1 VKDFLIL
8 EEEFIQ
14 NQERLKPN
22 EEKAQEERKQVDELR
37 GMPLIVGNLEEIIDD
52 NHAIISSS
60 VGTEMYVSILSIVD
74 KDELEPGCP
83 VLLHHKVRVSADL
96 SYLMLI
102 PP

>member
-1 VKDFLIL
+1 MSAALPQACARQGLPDPGGGVHL
-8 EEEFIQ
+8 

-83 VLLHHKVRVSADL
+83 VLLHHKA
-96 SYLMLI
+96 
-102 PP
+102 